1 MFIGIAGGLKSTL
14 VFCVNPEYGIGFH
27 TLGVLVL
34 TRETD
39 WKSVPWRVL
48 VLTRE
53 TDTPVSLLLKSP
65 EGIYNIAGGFN
76 HRLTIDPIKPES

>member
-27 TLGVLVL
+27 TLG
-34 TRETD
+34 
-39 WKSVPWRVL
+39 VL